1 MFLFEILLIE
11 VFCLQVFLGDF
22 LIFEKYILN
31 FSKQLIFLHK
41 WFIYIYIYIYIK
53 LLFRS
58 TIQQTLSYLSNM
70 TKLLSKYDDH
80 INSRLVP

>member
-1 MFLFEILLIE
+1 MHLKMYLAMFLFEILLIE

-31 FSKQLIFLHK
+31 FSKQLIFFTNGL
-41 WFIYIYIYIYIK
+41 YIYIYIK
-53 LLFRS
+53 VLFRS

-70 TKLLSKYDDH
+70 TKLLSKYDH
-80 INSRLVP
+80 LA

>member
-1 MFLFEILLIE
+1 MYLAMFLFEILLIE

-41 WFIYIYIYIYIK
+41 WFIYIYIYI
-53 LLFRS
+53 
-58 TIQQTLSYLSNM
+58 
-70 TKLLSKYDDH
+70 
-80 INSRLVP
+80 